1 MKDKLKLIFKSRA
14 VWACI
19 GTVAGA
25 IYPPIGQ
32 IINVVSQIVLGGG
45 FV

>member
-1 MKDKLKLIFKSRA
+1 MKEKLRLLIKSR
-14 VWACI
+14 VFWGSI
-19 GTVAGA
+19 GAIAGA

-32 IINVVSQIVLGGG
+32 VINVLSNVLLGGG